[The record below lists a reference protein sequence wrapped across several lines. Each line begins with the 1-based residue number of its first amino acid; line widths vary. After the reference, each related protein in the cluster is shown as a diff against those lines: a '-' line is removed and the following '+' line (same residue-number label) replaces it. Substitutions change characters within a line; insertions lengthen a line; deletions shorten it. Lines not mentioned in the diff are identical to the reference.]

1 MGLKKKREDVK
12 NIIEKIPYFEGDFVS
27 DADNVH
33 NEVHI
38 ISKKKMMSID
48 YMLAVNS
55 ELILLGYS
63 INDIY
68 VENIYKETAGNYSLA
83 LIIKFDFN

>member
-1 MGLKKKREDVK
+1 MGLRKKREDVK

>member
-38 ISKKKMMSID
+38 ISKKKKMSID

-55 ELILLGYS
+55 ELLLLGYS

>member
-48 YMLAVNS
+48 YMLAINS